1 MSITIATV
9 ADAFKTFY
17 KPVIIDQM
25 NAKVNPF
32 FAQVD
37 KNSEEVFGS
46 TIKMAMRYGV
56 NGGVGNRAED
66 GDLPNPNNRKYKQAE
81 YETKNLFGT
90 LRITEKS
97 IRASASSAGAF
108 TKLLETELDGLV
120 TDAKINFGRQL
131 FGNGTGKLATLSA
144 ATDEN
149 TIGVDSVQYLI
160 EGQVIDILSS
170 AGVVKV
176 EAREITSVD
185 RANKTITIN
194 GDVVTV
200 LNTDIIAIS
209 GSYGLELTGLGQI
222 FATTGEIYGLDRAT
236 YKWLIPTIISNVGI
250 ISDIKIKKGFH
261 QADIIADSA
270 PNFILTSHGVERS
283 YYEYLE
289 TTKRN
294 INTMTLNGGYTALNF
309 DNKPLVADKFCTAGD
324 MFLLNMADF
333 VLHQMGE
340 WDFLDRDG
348 SIFKQ
353 TANKA
358 AWDAVLVKYGDLGCR
373 KPIGQV
379 KLTGITEDDGI
390 A

>member
-1 MSITIATV
+1 MITIATV

-17 KPVIIDQM
+17 KPVIVDQM
-25 NAKVNPF
+25 NTKVNPF
-32 FAQVD
+32 YARIE

-66 GDLPNPNNRKYKQAE
+66 GDLPSPNNRKYKQAE
-81 YETKNLFGT
+81 YDTKNLFGT

-108 TKLLETELDGLV
+108 TKLLETELEGLMQ
-120 TDAKINFGRQL
+120 DAKINFGRQL
-131 FGNGTGKLATLSA
+131 FGDGTGKLATCA
-144 ATDEN
+144 AVNAVN

-160 EGQVIDILSS
+160 EGQVVDILDQT
-170 AGVVKV
+170 GIVKV
-176 EAREITSVD
+176 AAREITSVD
-185 RANKTITIN
+185 RANKTITIS
-194 GDVVTV
+194 GDPVTT
-200 LNTDIIAIS
+200 LATDILAIS
-209 GSYGLELTGLGQI
+209 GSYGLELTGLGAI
-222 FATTGEIYGLDRAT
+222 FKNTGSIYGLNRDT
-236 YKWLIPTIISNVGI
+236 YKWLIPTIMTNVGI

-261 QADIIADSA
+261 NAEIVADSV
-270 PNFILTSHGVERS
+270 PDFILTSHGVERS

-294 INTMTLNGGYTALNF
+294 INTMQLKGGYTAISF
-309 DNKPLVADKFCTAGD
+309 DNKPLVADKFCPAGK
-324 MFLLNMADF
+324 MYLLNSADF
-333 VLHQMGE
+333 ILHQMGE

-379 KLTGITEDDGI
+379 LLDGITEDDGI

>member
-1 MSITIATV
+1 MITIATV

-17 KPVIIDQM
+17 KPVIVDQM
-25 NAKVNPF
+25 NTKVNPF
-32 FAQVD
+32 MARIE

-66 GDLPNPNNRKYKQAE
+66 GDLPSPNNRKYKQAE
-81 YETKNLFGT
+81 YDTKNLFGT

-97 IRASASSAGAF
+97 IRASANSAGAF
-108 TKLLETELDGLV
+108 TKLLETELDGLMQ
-120 TDAKINFGRQL
+120 DAKINFGRQL
-131 FGNGTGKLATLSA
+131 FGNGTGKLATCSA
-144 ATDEN
+144 HTSVN
-149 TIGVDSVQYLI
+149 TITVDSVQYLI
-160 EGQVIDILSS
+160 EGQVIDICD
-170 AGVVKV
+170 GTGTVKTA
-176 EAREITSVD
+176 AREITSVD
-185 RANKTITIN
+185 RTALTIIIN
-194 GDVVTV
+194 GDAVTT
-200 LNTDIIAIS
+200 LATDILAIS
-209 GSYGLELTGLGQI
+209 GSYGLELTGLGSI
-222 FATTGEIYGLDRAT
+222 FATSGSIYGLDRAT
-236 YKWLIPTIISNVGI
+236 YKWLIPTIMTTVGI

-261 QADIIADSA
+261 TAEIVADSS
-270 PNFILTSHGVERS
+270 PDFLLTSYGVERS

-294 INTMTLNGGYTALNF
+294 VNTMKLTGGYTAISF
-309 DNKPLVADKFCTAGD
+309 DNKPLVSDKFCPAST
-324 MFLLNMADF
+324 MYLLNSADF
-333 VLHQMGE
+333 ILHQMGE

-379 KLTGITEDDGI
+379 QFTGITEDDGV

>member
-1 MSITIATV
+1 MITISTV

-25 NAKVNPF
+25 NTRVNPF
-32 FAQVD
+32 YARIE

-66 GDLPNPNNRKYKQAE
+66 GDLPSPNNRKYKQAE

-108 TKLLETELDGLV
+108 TKLLETELDGLMQ
-120 TDAKINFGRQL
+120 DAKINFGRQL
-131 FGNGTGKLATLSA
+131 FGDGTGKLATTA
-144 ATDEN
+144 AVTSQT

-160 EGQVIDILSS
+160 EGQVVDILDQT
-170 AGVVKV
+170 GETVKV
-176 EAREITSVD
+176 SAREITSVD
-185 RANKTITIN
+185 RATKTISIA
-194 GDVVTV
+194 GDAVTT
-200 LNTDIIAIS
+200 LATDIIAIN
-209 GSYGLELTGLGQI
+209 GSYGLELTGLGKI
-222 FATTGEIYGLDRAT
+222 FATSGTIYGLDRAT
-236 YKWLIPTIISNVGI
+236 YKWLIPTITTSIGI

-261 QADIIADSA
+261 EAEIVADST
-270 PNFILTSHGVERS
+270 PDFILTSHGVERS

-294 INTMTLNGGYTALNF
+294 INTMKLTGGYSAISF
-309 DNKPLVADKFCTAGD
+309 DNKPLVSDKFCPAGN
-324 MFLLNMADF
+324 MYLLNSADF
-333 VLHQMGE
+333 ILHQMGE
-340 WDFLDRDG
+340 WDWLDRDG

-379 KLTGITEDDGI
+379 QLTGITEDDGI